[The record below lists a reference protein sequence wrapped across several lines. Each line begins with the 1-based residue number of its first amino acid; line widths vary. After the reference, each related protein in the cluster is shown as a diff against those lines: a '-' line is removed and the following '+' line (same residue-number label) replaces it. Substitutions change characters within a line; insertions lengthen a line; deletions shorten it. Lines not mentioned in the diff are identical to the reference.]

1 MSMLSEV
8 HSEPRQT
15 SKMKFL
21 GKIVNG
27 LKPLTIFAKGSILD
41 VDWVLNMTL
50 LRKNCIIYLF
60 WDSPTWCEKNILSFF
75 LVEILENQGM
85 SGLAQLSLIIHYL
98 FQSIQ
103 FIGILSYSRTNQVKF
118 MEDSF

>member
-41 VDWVLNMTL
+41 V
-50 LRKNCIIYLF
+50 
-60 WDSPTWCEKNILSFF
+60 
-75 LVEILENQGM
+75 
-85 SGLAQLSLIIHYL
+85 
-98 FQSIQ
+98 
-103 FIGILSYSRTNQVKF
+103 
-118 MEDSF
+118 

>member
-1 MSMLSEV
+1 M
-8 HSEPRQT
+8 
-15 SKMKFL
+15 
-21 GKIVNG
+21 
-27 LKPLTIFAKGSILD
+27 
-41 VDWVLNMTL
+41 
-50 LRKNCIIYLF
+50 
-60 WDSPTWCEKNILSFF
+60 
-75 LVEILENQGM
+75 EILENQGM